1 MTQCVENIK
10 NNYSSDLNKC
20 DKNLN
25 NCNINC
31 DKLSDTING
40 IKTIACKYNC
50 DEKYKCDEQYKTE
63 LEILK
68 DIKTLET
75 IINKMNKNKVV
86 FTDIRLISHIIEKNL
101 NKNDKKYI
109 KNKFSNKL
117 SCDNRYNP
125 CILNRKYL
133 LHLILELCKK
143 KYNKFNLNYY
153 KIKNCHDDIGIPT
166 NEDTYKFNKK

>member
-31 DKLSDTING
+31 DKLTNLNNG
-40 IKTIACKYNC
+40 IKKIECKYIC
-50 DEKYKCDEQYKTE
+50 DQKYNCDEQYKTE
-63 LEILK
+63 LEFLK

-75 IINKMNKNKVV
+75 IINKINENKVV
-86 FTDIRLISHIIEKNL
+86 LSDIQIISNIIKKNL
-101 NKNDKKYI
+101 NENDKKYI

-117 SCDNRYNP
+117 SCNNTDNP

-133 LHLILELCKK
+133 LHIILELCKK
-143 KYNKFNLNYY
+143 KYNKFNLDYY
-153 KIKNCHDDIGIPT
+153 KIKNCHGEIGNPT
-166 NEDTYKFNKK
+166 DEDTYKFNKK